1 LRFETISNKL
11 RHEYIIKKS
20 RFICDLMYCS
30 SLENVKIAL
39 NNIKNEFPDATH
51 HCYAYIGLPGSN
63 EFEFKD
69 DGEPSGTAGMPIL
82 NALKINGL
90 EGVLAVITR
99 YFGGIK
105 LGATGLS
112 AAYAKATQEAISKA
126 KKVEAIYSLFL
137 TFSLD
142 YSTFEMLKAN
152 KNLTYD
158 IVEIDYGQE
167 VNITVA
173 VPKENFE
180 DFKNLVYGL
189 TSSQFE
195 VSIIKE
201 DYHYY

>member
-1 LRFETISNKL
+1 
-11 RHEYIIKKS
+11 
-20 RFICDLMYCS
+20 
-30 SLENVKIAL
+30 
-39 NNIKNEFPDATH
+39 
-51 HCYAYIGLPGSN
+51 
-63 EFEFKD
+63 
-69 DGEPSGTAGMPIL
+69 
-82 NALKINGL
+82 
-90 EGVLAVITR
+90 
-99 YFGGIK
+99 
-105 LGATGLS
+105 
-112 AAYAKATQEAISKA
+112 
-126 KKVEAIYSLFL
+126 
-137 TFSLD
+137 
-142 YSTFEMLKAN
+142 MLKAN